1 MIDLIQKIWDILNRI
16 MRWFV
21 YDLFRLKISEEN
33 WNKFLQF
40 VKFGIVGV
48 SNTLISYIIYVVS
61 LMFFERNGLLPDFDY
76 IVAQVIAFFISV
88 LWSFYWNRKFVFEAE
103 NEVSWPKAL
112 LKTYISYAFTGIFLS
127 NVLLILWVQILHI
140 SKLIA
145 PIINLLV
152 SVPLNFI
159 LNKFWAF
166 RKDEGK

>member
-1 MIDLIQKIWDILNRI
+1 
-16 MRWFV
+16 
-21 YDLFRLKISEEN
+21 
-33 WNKFLQF
+33 
-40 VKFGIVGV
+40 
-48 SNTLISYIIYVVS
+48 
-61 LMFFERNGLLPDFDY
+61 MFFERNGLLPDFDY

-103 NEVSWPKAL
+103 NEVSWLKAL

>member
-1 MIDLIQKIWDILNRI
+1 MVGLIQKMWNILNRV
-16 MRWFV
+16 MSWFV
-21 YDLFRLKISEEN
+21 FDLFKLKISEEN

-40 VKFGIVGV
+40 IKFGLVGV
-48 SNTLISYIIYVVS
+48 SNTLISYVIYVVS
-61 LMFFERNGLLPDFDY
+61 LMLFEKNGIFSSFDY
-76 IVAQVIAFFISV
+76 IAAQVIAFFISV

-103 NEVSWPKAL
+103 ESVSWPKAL

-127 NVLLILWVQILHI
+127 NVLLVLWVQILHI

-145 PIINLLV
+145 PIINLVV

>member
-1 MIDLIQKIWDILNRI
+1 MINLIQKIWNILNRV
-16 MRWFV
+16 MLWFV
-21 YDLFRLKISEEN
+21 FDLFKLKISEEN

-48 SNTLISYIIYVVS
+48 SNTLISYVIYVVA
-61 LMFFERNGLLPDFDY
+61 LMIFEKNRLIPKFDY
-76 IVAQVIAFFISV
+76 IGAQVIAFFISV

-103 NEVSWPKAL
+103 SGISWPKAL
-112 LKTYISYAFTGIFLS
+112 LKTYISYAFTGIVLS
-127 NVLLILWVQILHI
+127 NVLLVFWVQILHI

-145 PIINLLV
+145 PIINLVV

-166 RKDEGK
+166 KKDEGK